1 MRNSANAAKKKSVE
15 EKSGERAIGK
25 NVKKEDKTEVR
36 NIGIRKSTNATKALR
51 KGVEKAVAIGT
62 KGKKNEKEDKR
73 R

>member
-1 MRNSANAAKKKSVE
+1 MQRRKE

-51 KGVEKAVAIGT
+51 KQWQLERRERRT
-62 KGKKNEKEDKR
+62 KKKIKGGKR
-73 R
+73 